1 MTATR
6 SLLFLGL
13 FWALPQSGLPQ
24 GAPDVNLQ
32 IVKYAGLKEAVVKHR
47 GQVVLIDFWGYF

>member
-1 MTATR
+1 MSATR
-6 SLLFLGL
+6 MLLCLGL

-24 GAPDVNLQ
+24 NAPEVNLR
-32 IVKYAGLKEAVVKHR
+32 IVKYAGLTETVLKHR